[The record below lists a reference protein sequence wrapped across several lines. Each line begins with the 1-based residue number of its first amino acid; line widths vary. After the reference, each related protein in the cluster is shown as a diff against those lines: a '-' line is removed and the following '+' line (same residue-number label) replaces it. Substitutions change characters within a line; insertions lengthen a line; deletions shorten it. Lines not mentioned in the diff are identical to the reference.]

1 MYGRRCSLIVG
12 GKEAA
17 GSCFT
22 SLAAVR
28 GGMGKHC
35 PHQRGLASVMS
46 LFELIGAVPP
56 RCIRACAG
64 RGSCALALVLALAR
78 LGLSKSLSSSELT
91 APTAHCAAVVFAPV
105 LLGPRL
111 AVFVPVLVASHW
123 RAKTGNRPQGRT
135 ATRAPLAPARAA
147 RPAPLSP
154 PPPLNSPCAPAPDRP
169 RSRSRSRSRSRPP
182 PLPLPLPP
190 SAFRFRGSSPAPSP

>member
-91 APTAHCAAVVFAPV
+91 APTAHCAVRSCCFC
-105 LLGPRL
+105 
-111 AVFVPVLVASHW
+111 ASF
-123 RAKTGNRPQGRT
+123 T
-135 ATRAPLAPARAA
+135 
-147 RPAPLSP
+147 
-154 PPPLNSPCAPAPDRP
+154 
-169 RSRSRSRSRSRPP
+169 RPP
-182 PLPLPLPP
+182 AGCVRAGFSGFSL
-190 SAFRFRGSSPAPSP
+190 AC